1 MPNIRPK
8 TPRRP
13 PPREFNITGSIIPEE
28 HYYVDL
34 TAALTKLMAL
44 VEKKKY
50 FVINRP
56 RQFGKTTTLNF
67 LAQRLQA
74 SGKYAP
80 ALISFEDFTHRAN
93 IAEAQFYQKIA
104 NRIVAELARTATG
117 TLGAKLSAP
126 AIGDWDDF
134 FNWLREI
141 CQSRKLVLLIDE
153 IDAAPETVVIG
164 FLAGLRQMYLQRS
177 RKPALPAPHAVALAG
192 VHDIKNLKA
201 RYRNATQAIGS
212 ASPFNIAVNYELP
225 AFSRE
230 NVRQYYLQHS
240 AATGQFFDDA
250 VIGRVHEVTNG
261 HPWLVSMLAKL
272 LVENI
277 APNRKQRIRLDH
289 AERAIQELLAAPNPN
304 FDSLFKNARQER
316 LFPIV
321 LDLLQG
327 RPYRYNLL
335 DDDIRFG
342 VTYGMFAGKN
352 RQLILANPIYA
363 QALYQHLEKEL
374 KRSEVRE
381 IVAANHFV
389 DRHGYLDFRRLLDKF
404 QAFMKAKGATVSKHR
419 DFHEAT
425 GQLLLLSYLDLLVNG
440 KGWTFKEPQ
449 SGDGRI
455 DVVCCYGRQKEIVEL
470 KLWYGA
476 RRYQAGLAQLA
487 RYLDR
492 EGLDRGYLFVFDR
505 RENVKREYSFSEHSV
520 AGKKI
525 LAWVA

>member
-13 PPREFNITGSIIPEE
+13 LPREFNVTGSIIPEE

-34 TAALTKLMAL
+34 TPALNKLTEL

-67 LAQRLQA
+67 LAQHLSATGQ
-74 SGKYAP
+74 YAP
-80 ALISFEDFTHRAN
+80 ALVSFEDFTQRPD
-93 IAEAQFYQKIA
+93 ITEAEFYS
-104 NRIVAELARTATG
+104 ELMLIIRDELNLSNGGATETAG
-117 TLGAKLSAP
+117 M
-126 AIGDWDDF
+126 IGVRRRF
-134 FNWLREI
+134 FDWLREL

-153 IDAAPETVVIG
+153 IDAVPETVVIG
-164 FLAGLRQMYLQRS
+164 FLSGLRKMYLQRS
-177 RKPALPAPHAVALAG
+177 RRSSFPTPHAVALAG

-201 RYRNATQAIGS
+201 RYRDETQTIGS
-212 ASPFNIAVNYELP
+212 ASPFNIAIDYELP
-225 AFSRE
+225 AFSLE
-230 NVRQYYLQHS
+230 NIRQYYKQHT
-240 AATGQFFDDA
+240 AVTGQKFDEA
-250 VIGRVHEVTNG
+250 VISRVHETTNG

-277 APNRKQRIRLDH
+277 VPNRKQRIRLDH
-289 AERAIQELLAAPNPN
+289 AERAIQELLDLPNPN
-304 FDSLFKNARQER
+304 FDSVFKSARHPKV
-316 LFPIV
+316 LPIV
-321 LDLLQG
+321 LDLLEGKQ
-327 RPYRYNLL
+327 RVYKIQSNP
-335 DDDIRFG
+335 IRLG
-342 VTYGMFAGKN
+342 VKYGLFAARD
-352 RQLILANPIYA
+352 RQLILGNPIYA
-363 QALYQHLEKEL
+363 QALYQHFGDELEEFDVSGL
-374 KRSEVRE
+374 AVDNQ
-381 IVAANHFV
+381 VQAAN
-389 DRHGYLDFRRLLDKF
+389 GWLDFRRVLDKF
-404 QAFMKAKGATVSKHR
+404 QAFMKAKGGDVSKHR
-419 DFHEAT
+419 DFREST

-470 KLWYGA
+470 KLWYGT
-476 RRYQAGLAQLA
+476 RRYHAGLAQLA

-492 EGLDRGYLFVFDR
+492 EGLNHGYLFVFDR
-505 RENVKREYSFSEHSV
+505 RDNVKREYRFSEHSV